1 MDPSAAHR
9 VVVVNARGAGRR
21 VDVYL
26 SLRFSDWSR
35 TRFGGYVRE
44 GLVRSDLRTLK
55 ASTVLAEGEVLRIY
69 IPGLAPTEAPPPF
82 PPVVFEDDFL
92 LAVNKPSG
100 LLMHS
105 VGQKW
110 SYGLIGI
117 ARHARP
123 EAAIDIAHRLDRET
137 SGVVILTK
145 SVDAN
150 RAMKTLFQERQVG
163 KVYHALVR
171 GVPDWEEATCA
182 EPIGSASATV
192 ELRQAVRPE
201 GAPAR
206 TRFKVLRR
214 LADMALVACRPL
226 TGRTHQ
232 IRVHLEHL
240 GFPILGDKLY
250 GQPDDLF
257 LEHLHLGV
265 TERVREAIRL
275 PRHALH
281 ARMIAFPHPVT
292 GQAVRITAPL
302 PPDMRAI
309 VEGAEPRWDLP

>member
-1 MDPSAAHR
+1 MGSHSNSPTRRECRDFITVRFQSSSPFSPNSCVLSSTYALAQRSPWRHVAIRRSQTEQLFVSQRQDHARRDQSA
-9 VVVVNARGAGRR
+9 
-21 VDVYL
+21 
-26 SLRFSDWSR
+26 
-35 TRFGGYVRE
+35 
-44 GLVRSDLRTLK
+44 DLRWL
-55 ASTVLAEGEVLRIY
+55 EV
-69 IPGLAPTEAPPPF
+69 AQQN
-82 PPVVFEDDFL
+82 D
-92 LAVNKPSG
+92 
-100 LLMHS
+100 
-105 VGQKW
+105 
-110 SYGLIGI
+110 GLIGI